1 MLTVTLPHD
10 DYCPAPCGVFFGLP
24 GQDVA
29 VYTGA
34 GCYNAHRFFLVRCS
48 VMAMNPMLTIA
59 RRAAEEAGKI
69 LQLGQRQ
76 LDQIQVEEKGR
87 GDLVSVVDRRAEEV
101 IKNVLLDKFP
111 QHDFLGEESG
121 ETRAAAG
128 ESEFCWVIDPLDGTT
143 NFLHGLP
150 QFAVSI
156 GLLKRGQPEL
166 GVVYNPMTEEWFTAA
181 RGDGAQLNGRRLR
194 VSGLRDGSRAIAAT
208 GFPFRYPELLTRQYA
223 LLASVMQE
231 IADVRRLG
239 SAALD
244 LCFVAAN
251 RLDGYFEMGI
261 KPWDIC
267 AGLLIARE
275 AGAIVSDFGGGQAML
290 DRGEI
295 VAGNIYLHKILLAR
309 IAAA

>member
-1 MLTVTLPHD
+1 
-10 DYCPAPCGVFFGLP
+10 
-24 GQDVA
+24 
-29 VYTGA
+29 
-34 GCYNAHRFFLVRCS
+34 
-48 VMAMNPMLTIA
+48 MAMNPMLTIA

-76 LDQIQVEEKGR
+76 LDQIQIEEKGR

-101 IKNVLLDKFP
+101 IKNVLLDKYP

-121 ETRAAAG
+121 ETRASAE
-128 ESEFCWVIDPLDGTT
+128 ESEYCWVIDPLDGTT
-143 NFLHGLP
+143 NYLHGLP

-156 GLLKRGQPEL
+156 GLLKRGKPEL
-166 GVVYNPMTEEWFTAA
+166 GVVYNPVSEEWFTAA
-181 RGDGAQLNGRRLR
+181 RGEGAQLNGRRLR
-194 VSGLRDGSRAIAAT
+194 VSTLRDGGRAIAAT
-208 GFPFRYPELLTRQYA
+208 GFPFRDPNLLSRQYA
-223 LLASVMQE
+223 LLKSVLQE

-267 AGLLIARE
+267 AGVLIAQE
-275 AGAIVSDFGGGQAML
+275 AGAIVTDFTGGQGML

-295 VAGNIYLHKILLAR
+295 VAGNVYLHKILLTR
-309 IAAA
+309 ITAAA

>member
-1 MLTVTLPHD
+1 
-10 DYCPAPCGVFFGLP
+10 
-24 GQDVA
+24 
-29 VYTGA
+29 
-34 GCYNAHRFFLVRCS
+34 
-48 VMAMNPMLTIA
+48 MAMNPMLTIA

-76 LDQIQVEEKGR
+76 LDQIQIEEKGR

-101 IKNVLLDKFP
+101 IKNVLLDKYP

-121 ETRAAAG
+121 ETRASAE
-128 ESEFCWVIDPLDGTT
+128 ESEYCWVIDPLDGTT
-143 NFLHGLP
+143 NYLHGLP

-156 GLLKRGQPEL
+156 GLLKRGKPEL
-166 GVVYNPMTEEWFTAA
+166 GVVYNPVSEEWFTAA
-181 RGDGAQLNGRRLR
+181 RGEGAQLNGRRLR
-194 VSGLRDGSRAIAAT
+194 VSG
-208 GFPFRYPELLTRQYA
+208 PFRDPDLLTRQYA
-223 LLASVMQE
+223 LLASVLQE

-267 AGLLIARE
+267 AGMLIAQE
-275 AGAIVSDFGGGQAML
+275 AGAIASDFSGGQDML
-290 DRGEI
+290 ERGEI
-295 VAGNIYLHKILLAR
+295 VAGNIYLHKILLTR
-309 IAAA
+309 LAAAA

>member
-1 MLTVTLPHD
+1 MMIIAPHD
-10 DYCPAPCGVFFGLP
+10 C
-24 GQDVA
+24 
-29 VYTGA
+29 A
-34 GCYNAHRFFLVRCS
+34 GFFLPVKS
-48 VMAMNPMLTIA
+48 VDTATMPPLYSLRGTKMAINPTLTIA

-69 LQLGQRQ
+69 LQMGLRQ
-76 LDQIQVEEKGR
+76 LDQIQIEEKGR

-101 IKNVLLDKFP
+101 IKNILLDKYP

-121 ETRAAAG
+121 ETRARAE

-156 GLLKRGQPEL
+156 GLVKRGKPEL
-166 GVVYNPMTEEWFTAA
+166 GIVYNPATEEWFTAA
-181 RGDGAQLNGRRLR
+181 RGEGAQLNGRKLR
-194 VSGLRDGSRAIAAT
+194 VSALRDGGRAIVAT
-208 GFPFRYPELLTRQYA
+208 GFPFRYPDLMPRQYA
-223 LLASVMQE
+223 ILQSVLTE

-239 SAALD
+239 SASLD

-251 RLDGYFEMGI
+251 RFDGFFEMGL

-267 AGLLIARE
+267 AGILIAQE
-275 AGAIVSDFGGGQAML
+275 AGAIVTDLAGGHTML
-290 DRGEI
+290 DSGNI
-295 VAGNIYLHKILLAR
+295 VAANTYLHNTLLAR

>member
-1 MLTVTLPHD
+1 
-10 DYCPAPCGVFFGLP
+10 
-24 GQDVA
+24 
-29 VYTGA
+29 
-34 GCYNAHRFFLVRCS
+34 
-48 VMAMNPMLTIA
+48 MAINPTLTIA

-69 LQLGQRQ
+69 LQMGLRQ
-76 LDQIQVEEKGR
+76 LDQIQIEEKGR

-101 IKNVLLDKFP
+101 IKNILLDKYP

-121 ETRAAAG
+121 ETRARAE

-156 GLLKRGQPEL
+156 GLVKRGKPEL
-166 GVVYNPMTEEWFTAA
+166 GIVYNPATEEWFTAA
-181 RGDGAQLNGRRLR
+181 RGEGAQLNGRKLR
-194 VSGLRDGSRAIAAT
+194 VSALRDGRAIVAT
-208 GFPFRYPELLTRQYA
+208 GFPFRYPELMPRQYA
-223 LLASVMQE
+223 ILQSVLTE

-239 SAALD
+239 SASLD

-251 RLDGYFEMGI
+251 RFDGFFEMGL

-267 AGLLIARE
+267 AGILIAQE
-275 AGAIVSDFGGGQAML
+275 AGAIVTDLAGGHTML
-290 DRGEI
+290 DSGNI
-295 VAGNIYLHKILLAR
+295 VAANTYLHNTLLAR

>member
-1 MLTVTLPHD
+1 
-10 DYCPAPCGVFFGLP
+10 
-24 GQDVA
+24 
-29 VYTGA
+29 
-34 GCYNAHRFFLVRCS
+34 
-48 VMAMNPMLTIA
+48 MAMNPMLTIA

-76 LDQIQVEEKGR
+76 LDQIQIEEKGR

-101 IKNVLLDKFP
+101 IKNVLLDKYP

-121 ETRAAAG
+121 ETRASAE
-128 ESEFCWVIDPLDGTT
+128 ESEYCWVIDPLDGTT
-143 NFLHGLP
+143 NYLHGLP
-150 QFAVSI
+150 QFAVSN
-156 GLLKRGQPEL
+156 GLLKRGKPEL
-166 GVVYNPMTEEWFTAA
+166 GVVYNPVSEEWFTAA
-181 RGDGAQLNGRRLR
+181 RGEGAQLNGRRLR
-194 VSGLRDGSRAIAAT
+194 VSTLRDGGRAIAAT
-208 GFPFRYPELLTRQYA
+208 GFPFRDPNLLSRQYA
-223 LLASVMQE
+223 LLKSVLQE

-267 AGLLIARE
+267 AGVLIAQE
-275 AGAIVSDFGGGQAML
+275 AGAIVTDFTGGQGML

-295 VAGNIYLHKILLAR
+295 VAGNVYLHKILLTR
-309 IAAA
+309 ITAAA

>member
-1 MLTVTLPHD
+1 MMII
-10 DYCPAPCGVFFGLP
+10 APRVAGFFLSA
-24 GQDVA
+24 QRDIA
-29 VYTGA
+29 VCKRP
-34 GCYNAHRFFLVRCS
+34 GCYNACLFSSEVMN
-48 VMAMNPMLTIA
+48 MAMNPMLTIA

-69 LQLGQRQ
+69 LQMGQRQ
-76 LDQIQVEEKGR
+76 LDQIQIEEKGR
-87 GDLVSVVDRRAEEV
+87 GDLVSVVDRRAEEA

-128 ESEFCWVIDPLDGTT
+128 ESEYCWVIDPLDGTT
-143 NFLHGLP
+143 NYLHGLP

-156 GLLKRGQPEL
+156 GLLKRGKPEL
-166 GVVYNPMTEEWFTAA
+166 GVVFNPMSSEWFTAA
-181 RGDGAQLNGRRLR
+181 RGEGAQLNGHRLR
-194 VSGLRDGSRAIAAT
+194 VGNLRDGGRAIAAT
-208 GFPFRYPELLTRQYA
+208 GFPFRDPDLLARQYA
-223 LLASVMQE
+223 LLESVLQE

-267 AGLLIARE
+267 AGLLIAQE
-275 AGAIVSDFGGGQAML
+275 AGAIVSDFGGGREML
-290 DRGEI
+290 ERGEI
-295 VAGNIYLHKILLAR
+295 VAGNIYLHQILLTR
-309 IAAA
+309 IAAAA